1 MNGRALAANVVS
13 LSCMQTSARVALLA
27 FAWLAACLPP
37 DTPAWV
43 INEPITW
50 GISATVVNSGSYSQ
64 GLKTPAGLTRAEVL
78 PHDTLEL
85 QWFGAGP
92 EGAQLRPP
100 IWAAGYRAPSF
111 SAFMLTSGIPDCPR
125 PLLPSSPL
133 CRLGEGERVR
143 ITLGDPEPYP
153 DIDGQTLYVIA
164 MASDGDVIDPETCLK
179 RAFTER
185 DGDLIGCLIA
195 TRAVTVG
202 PSGHLW
208 PQLPAEVRPVPLDEV
223 PAEFFGVSA
232 NTNPVI
238 EALRVERSSG
248 DGSSTQLAVPGDQLN
263 VRPGEQIVVRIQ
275 LRDGAAQHYVVLV
288 KKGDGP
294 YTAAKKREAIVAAGR
309 PNAIV
314 DDYTSTED
322 DFTHSWT
329 APAAPGVV
337 TLYLQVEDG
346 RGGLAFA
353 TLRFV
358 SVLADS
364 APS

>member
-1 MNGRALAANVVS
+1 
-13 LSCMQTSARVALLA
+13 MQTSACLALLA
-27 FAWLAACLPP
+27 LAWLTACLPP

-50 GISATVVNSGSYSQ
+50 GISATVVSSGSYSQ
-64 GLKTPAGLTRAEVL
+64 GLEMPAGSTRAEVL

-100 IWAAGYRAPSF
+100 IWVAGYRAPSF
-111 SAFMLTSGIPDCPR
+111 SAFMLASEIADCPQ

-143 ITLGDPEPYP
+143 MTLGDPEPYP
-153 DIDGQTLYVIA
+153 GLDGQPLYVIA
-164 MASDGDVIDPETCLK
+164 MASDGDVIEPETCLK

-195 TRAVTVG
+195 TRTVTIG
-202 PSGHLW
+202 PSWYLW
-208 PQLPAEVRPVPLDEV
+208 QQLPVEARPVPLDEI
-223 PAEFFGVSA
+223 PAEFFGVAA

-238 EALRVERSSG
+238 EALRVDRSSG
-248 DGSSTQLAVPGDQLN
+248 DGSSTQLAAAGDQLI
-263 VRPGEQIVVRIQ
+263 VRPGEEIVVHIE
-275 LRDGAAQHYVVLV
+275 LGAGAAQDFVVLR
-288 KKGDGP
+288 KKYDGP
-294 YTAAKKREAIVAAGR
+294 YIVTEMSEVLVAAGR
-309 PNAIV
+309 PNVSV
-314 DDYTSTED
+314 DDYRSTED
-322 DFTHSWT
+322 NFTHSWT

-358 SVLADS
+358 SAPADGD
-364 APS
+364 PS